1 MTKMVDVVSSNIKA
15 IGFDELKNELTVEF
29 NSGSKYVYE
38 SVPVSIYETFLEA
51 ESKGKYFHRNVR
63 NVYSY
68 SRV

>member
-1 MTKMVDVVSSNIKA
+1 MTKMVEVISSNIKA

-29 NSGSKYVYE
+29 NSGSKYTYS
-38 SVPVSIYETFLEA
+38 SVPLSIYETFLEA
-51 ESKGKYFHRNVR
+51 ESKGKFFHRNIR